1 MNSAALKNQTSAQNA
16 TAYSASQQLITS
28 AWNVV
33 FAVIMISW
41 VFGWS
46 GGKDLV
52 KSSYEQA
59 KVKSAE
65 LKEQR
70 RTRRDARHAA
80 G

>member
-1 MNSAALKNQTSAQNA
+1 MNSAALKKDTSAGNA

-28 AWNVV
+28 SWNVV
-33 FAVIMISW
+33 FAVALVSW

-52 KSSYEQA
+52 RASYREA
-59 KVKSAE
+59 KVKSRE
-65 LKEQR
+65 IKEKR
-70 RTRRDARHAA
+70 RARQAT